1 MKTEEFRTE
10 NLGGN
15 FNIDSNGASIIG
27 DLIVRRESLT
37 KSHSIIALNLQTVDD
52 VEQVIRQCEALKGQM
67 TNGLEVDQNSMESAI
82 IKHEFKNSDSADSYK
97 ILAAKV
103 IIPASVIE
111 KD

>member
-52 VEQVIRQCEALKGQM
+52 VEQIIRQCEALKGQM
-67 TNGLEVDQNSMESAI
+67 TSGLQERFKVSRNGSLQVN
-82 IKHEFKNSDSADSYK
+82 
-97 ILAAKV
+97 L
-103 IIPASVIE
+103 
-111 KD
+111 